1 MAYKCKYVEI
11 VLLCVWFID
20 LHTYLYNKDKD
31 KCDKETLYVF
41 IILFL
46 GLFLVVKG

>member
-1 MAYKCKYVEI
+1 MAYRCKYVEI

-20 LHTYLYNKDKD
+20 LHTYLYKDKD